1 MYTTN
6 TPNIPLNCYSLRKIY
21 HEKLKAGEIE
31 LERGNNVLDK
41 PLPNH
46 KGKETCNTIIHSEL
60 PEGREV
66 EMMENTEVME
76 DDFDP
81 GLQVTT
87 LMYKTKFRNFFDQIG
102 LTNEARIEATKAIIK
117 AAEAQETCMA
127 VNKEFVPV
135 KKEKK
140 QTLEQG
146 ECSKNKKPVLVDVE
160 KEEKDQRKRVT
171 DSEDARNI
179 INAKRIAQLEAD
191 KVNKR
196 KEEQKT
202 KWERVI
208 KPDGKIVF
216 RL

>member
-117 AAEAQETCMA
+117 DAEAQETYM
-127 VNKEFVPV
+127 VVSKGFVR
-135 KKEKK
+135 
-140 QTLEQG
+140 QWR
-146 ECSKNKKPVLVDVE
+146 
-160 KEEKDQRKRVT
+160 RKRT
-171 DSEDARNI
+171 SLSLWLI
-179 INAKRIAQLEAD
+179 
-191 KVNKR
+191 
-196 KEEQKT
+196 
-202 KWERVI
+202 ER
-208 KPDGKIVF
+208 
-216 RL
+216 